1 VAVTLQTD
9 LDSDVDWHI
18 ERASQP
24 ADFGVL
30 PPEVNSW
37 RIYTGPGSGPLVAA
51 AGCWDSLSAELDIA
65 AQVCGSVLSALTS
78 LGWHGPAA
86 QAMSGAVAPYLAWL
100 RTAAE
105 QTKQMALQARAAAAA
120 YEEAR
125 VMTVPPA
132 VVTANRVQLAMLVA
146 TNFFGQNAPAIA
158 ATEAQYYQY
167 WAQDAAA
174 MNGYAAAAGAATR
187 LPVFVSPRQ
196 VTDESGLAA
205 QHSAVAAAAAE
216 SAAAGPAPTGAPA
229 VAAPVIPAPL
239 PADFTALDGLLV
251 VLFGLGAIQDL
262 HEVPAVMISATS
274 DFGLLPDLGA
284 AGAPEAPTLVAARVG
299 AAVSGGAG
307 VAAAVGRGGALGSM
321 SVPASWWASPGLVA
335 GSGEPGPTGFSG
347 VGEVAAAGSGM
358 PGMPGLPGVTPYR
371 PTRIVPRYGAR
382 LTVMA
387 RPPAAG

>member
-1 VAVTLQTD
+1 M
-9 LDSDVDWHI
+9 
-18 ERASQP
+18 
-24 ADFGVL
+24 DFGFL

-37 RIYTGPGSGPLVAA
+37 RIYTGPGSGPLAVAA
-51 AGCWDSLSAELDIA
+51 GGWDSLSAELDIA
-65 AQVCGSVLSALTS
+65 AQACGSVLSALTS

-100 RTAAE
+100 GTAAE

-120 YEEAR
+120 YEAAR
-125 VMTVPPA
+125 AMSVPPA
-132 VVTANRVQLAMLVA
+132 AVTANRVQLAMLVA

-187 LPVFVSPRQ
+187 LPVFASPHQ
-196 VTDESGLAA
+196 VTDASGLAA
-205 QHSAVAAAAAE
+205 QHSAVAAAAD
-216 SAAAGPAPTGAPA
+216 SAVGSPALSTAPA
-229 VAAPVIPAPL
+229 VAAPTIPALL
-239 PADFTALDGLLV
+239 PAEFTVAGGVLFLLV
-251 VLFGLGAIQDL
+251 VVESIQDFD
-262 HEVPAVMISATS
+262 EVPDQLLSATN
-274 DFGLLPDLGA
+274 DLGLLPDLGA
-284 AGAPEAPTLVAARVG
+284 AGAEVVPAAPTLVAARVG
-299 AAVSGGAG
+299 PAVSGWAG
-307 VAAAVGRGGALGSM
+307 VSAVLGRAGAVGSM
-321 SVPASWWASPGLVA
+321 SVPAGWGASSGPVA
-335 GSGEPGPTGFSG
+335 GPGEAGPAGFSAA
-347 VGEVAAAGSGM
+347 GEVAAHGSGM